1 MPASMR
7 LGISALSRE
16 DKANAVPEE
25 LMVDKSTGQM
35 LIRTPDGH
43 VVSQDAVQR
52 LSTHIRQIEDRV
64 TSNGYMGDI
73 GVLELDSEYP
83 ITMAADPIITLVDTE
98 SAVVLFDD
106 TPQEFL
112 VSIDLDVVKLSST
125 YSDLVATGDFITMGV
140 RYTRGED
147 LDELVEVTLHSSA
160 LANKFFDPA
169 DVMPKT
175 LITQTD
181 IVPDNFDMTGV
192 TATLEKLE
200 VVKSSEFEDA
210 SQYQYILNSVVVFT
224 EK

>member
-1 MPASMR
+1 MR